1 MAGTAFVLTSGN
13 AENAGNESKLLS
25 DDLDFSTLFLF
36 CPKFIVVVGLRVGS
50 KIG

>member
-13 AENAGNESKLLS
+13 AENDGNESS
-25 DDLDFSTLFLF
+25 DDLDFSNLLIF
-36 CPKFIVVVGLRVGS
+36 CPKFVVVGLRVGS